1 MVSGLVLETYDLLAA
16 KIRKCA
22 KDAKSAPEFYAKLC
36 GLHWPSGERMVFNL
50 TCNRRNRDSWE
61 NGPIISGIVFGDTE
75 AIGLWSLGNDYY
87 TGIGWL
93 DGKEAIQALSS
104 KTNVTNYSAQYWF
117 RWFINELWRTCAGGQ
132 TEDIL
137 TLKSEVGLEVAIRS
151 AQLYDPAI
159 RNRIAN

>member
-1 MVSGLVLETYDLLAA
+1 
-16 KIRKCA
+16 
-22 KDAKSAPEFYAKLC
+22 
-36 GLHWPSGERMVFNL
+36 MVFNL

-117 RWFINELWRTCAGGQ
+117 RWFINELWRACAGGQ

-137 TLKSEVGLEVAIRS
+137 TLKPEADLKVAIRS